1 MAKSMTHL
9 IEYPDDGSFFPD
21 WIKTISYGKCQT
33 TPYAESG
40 LWFVSIPHGKYDEW
54 KADGRDIDEL
64 LASPYGNRENK
75 YQKIFPEQDTTFL
88 VTENY
93 ARIEI
98 FNQFR
103 RDVKAWEKVAH
114 KVFVGKWCA
123 KFEKLWQDVQI
134 QEYALPGKVGS
145 SIIVKYGYCR
155 TTKKHRDLWFV
166 SFQDEGKGDDHT
178 FIVDEVCTT
187 PSFIK
192 HLKTHSRKWEPLCW
206 CYLRH
211 EVEWENLKTGLDAK
225 DLERFQLDS
234 PYSLE
239 SIDEQ
244 IKIYQDEMSKG
255 ENIQMEKPKKKGW
268 FS

>member
-21 WIKTISYGKCQT
+21 WIKTVSYGKCQT
-33 TPYAESG
+33 SPYSESG
-40 LWFVSIPHGKYDEW
+40 LWFVSLPHGKYDEW

-64 LASPYGNRENK
+64 LASPYGNQENK

-123 KFEKLWQDVQI
+123 KLEKLWQDVQI
-134 QEYALPGKVGS
+134 HEFNS
-145 SIIVKYGYCR
+145 VKYAYCR
-155 TTKKHRDLWFV
+155 TTKKQRDLWFV
-166 SFQDEGKGDDHT
+166 SFKGSENEDDHT
-178 FIVDEVCTT
+178 FIVDEICAT
-187 PSFIK
+187 PNFIN
-192 HLKTHSRKWEPLCW
+192 HLDKIPRKWEPLCY

-211 EVEWENLKTGLDAK
+211 EVLWDELKTGLDAK
-225 DLERFQLDS
+225 DLDRYQLDS
-234 PYSLE
+234 PYSV
-239 SIDEQ
+239 DEINEK
-244 IKIYQDEMSKG
+244 IKFYQEEMNNSK
-255 ENIQMEKPKKKGW
+255 NQQVEKSKKKGW